1 MVTCNPLQGTRDCC
15 GGGPGLF
22 TAIRERPAAF
32 VAAFFAWVA
41 WGLIL
46 TSSFLTF
53 WSVSSAELIIGP
65 PDDAMG
71 LWTFCASE
79 PAINGGCFG
88 YGGIDEPSTLIAAR
102 AFVVIYVV
110 LGIWAALAALWVLFD
125 YDGSNSCGSD
135 TNSDTSWIDFLYPFR
150 ILGPLGYSTSFYFAI
165 TSTVLNGVAA
175 ILIAFDGWG
184 VARTKYLTCT
194 FCLGG
199 AEGATGQSTA
209 AGAV

>member
-1 MVTCNPLQGTRDCC
+1 MRPQPSLTHTR
-15 GGGPGLF
+15 
-22 TAIRERPAAF
+22 ARA
-32 VAAFFAWVA
+32 
-41 WGLIL
+41 
-46 TSSFLTF
+46 
-53 WSVSSAELIIGP
+53 SASHR
-65 PDDAMG
+65 G

-79 PAINGGCFG
+79 PALNGGCFG

-125 YDGSNSCGSD
+125 YDGSNSCGVGSWVAIGTNGFCAVFGAIALGTYAGFQSD

-194 FCLGG
+194 SCLGG

>member
-1 MVTCNPLQGTRDCC
+1 MHSSEDVYFLRACVEYPRVRPQPPLTHTR
-15 GGGPGLF
+15 
-22 TAIRERPAAF
+22 ARA
-32 VAAFFAWVA
+32 
-41 WGLIL
+41 
-46 TSSFLTF
+46 
-53 WSVSSAELIIGP
+53 SASHR
-65 PDDAMG
+65 G

-79 PAINGGCFG
+79 PALNGGCFG

-125 YDGSNSCGSD
+125 YDGSNSCGVGSWVAIGTNGFCAVFGAIALGTYAGFQSD

-165 TSTVLNGVAA
+165 ASTVLNGVAA

-184 VARTKYLTCT
+184 VARMKYV
-194 FCLGG
+194 GG